1 MDVKILEAYF
11 IISINDLSIPNN
23 VYEVYSTEGQ
33 QEASTVVLIYDSR
46 SLFNWFHEN
55 SLFYLYNTFI
65 GLMRG

>member
-46 SLFNWFHEN
+46 SLFNWF
-55 SLFYLYNTFI
+55 S
-65 GLMRG
+65 